1 MAAAADHDVT
11 RIEAFSD
18 AVFGFAITLLVVS
31 LAVPDSF
38 DELWQVIRGL
48 PVFAVTFAILLM
60 MWQEHHNLF
69 KRFPCAD
76 GVTIWLNGALLFV
89 VVSYIYPLKFL
100 FSGIVGPGGMR
111 FGQGSTSMRL
121 DQAKML
127 MVIYGVGFAAI
138 FLLFAAMYWRAARRA
153 TDPASRHDAHVLV
166 GHSFVYVAVAA
177 LSMLLAVL
185 GGNYASAYSGVA
197 YGLVGPFQGLYH
209 GLTGRYWP
217 PPAAMPAEALTGPA
231 ASRIAGPASPVAV
244 VASPGGEA
252 PPVTPGRPGSASG

>member
-1 MAAAADHDVT
+1 MADGSSDVT

-31 LAVPDSF
+31 LDVPANF
-38 DELWQVIRGL
+38 DELLQVIRGL

-60 MWQEHHNLF
+60 IWQEHHGLF
-69 KRFPCAD
+69 KRFPNAD

-111 FGQGSTSMRL
+111 FSQSSTFIRL

-138 FLLFAAMYWRAARRA
+138 FLLFATMYWRAGRRA
-153 TDPASRHDAHVLV
+153 TDPASRHDARVLV
-166 GHSFVYVAVAA
+166 GHSFVYVGVAA
-177 LSMLLAVL
+177 LSMALAVL
-185 GGNYASAYSGVA
+185 GGPYGSAYSGVA
-197 YGLVGPFQGLYH
+197 YGLIGPFQGLYH
-209 GLTGRYWP
+209 GLTARYWK
-217 PPAAMPAEALTGPA
+217 
-231 ASRIAGPASPVAV
+231 
-244 VASPGGEA
+244 
-252 PPVTPGRPGSASG
+252 PPVTPGRLGNAPD